1 MQDKTFYNKEIT
13 IEKITLSQIDRIGQM
28 RNLGSS
34 NKHHFLEEIDSLVL
48 IYLPMKIA
56 EQAMVYK
63 KDKNVTR
70 SSTLE
75 TIDEYYIFIKAL
87 MEKNNI
93 AWGTRRI
100 LVGSLE

>member
-48 IYLPMKIA
+48 IYLQMKIA